1 MIELFSILIQIL
13 VVTVFCYFPKN
24 AYSFIYRKKGDFFQC
39 LETGAIFNIF
49 ILLCLSLFFR
59 KYMNELLNI
68 FLIIY
73 FIFNLLFLVKDNF
86 LNFNKK
92 IFKFNSLI
100 IFFFLLIFLFSVDL
114 ANNLKIGWDAQNY
127 WLVKKQIFTN
137 GGDILDLKYTPR
149 DDYPYLGSYLWHMY
163 SKLSFL
169 GYEYFGRIFYI
180 YLFVLSIFAISQ
192 INNLKKIEN
201 IILILLIIFLIYK
214 INLFNGYQEILNFS
228 LLILMTKKFYIFFK
242 NKNLEK
248 NFYLT
253 LAPLVLIINSVIW
266 IKNEGA
272 VLAMIFLGSIF
283 LLKNIR
289 FHIKIFLLSSF
300 MFLILGKY
308 FLFDYIGLANEI
320 QKGNY
325 EYFRIQNF
333 FDFINLNRIFLVFK
347 YILFYSLE
355 VLIYPISIIIL
366 LILINF
372 DKKNSFILFMVSL
385 LVLSSGFILLAFLL
399 TSFPLEWHLWV
410 ALDRIMFQTS
420 GFFIILIPLFYDFLK
435 GRNLN

>member
-13 VVTVFCYFPKN
+13 VITVFCYLPKN
-24 AYSFIYRKKGDFFQC
+24 IYSFIYRKKGDFFQC
-39 LETGAIFNIF
+39 LETGAVFNIF
-49 ILLCLSLFFR
+49 IFLCLSFFFT
-59 KYMNELLNI
+59 KNTNELLNI

-73 FIFNLLFLVKDNF
+73 FIFNLLFLVKDN
-86 LNFNKK
+86 LINFKKK
-92 IFKFNSLI
+92 IFKLNSLI

-114 ANNLKIGWDAQNY
+114 ANNLKIGWDAQNI
-127 WLVKKQIFTN
+127 WIVKKQIFIN
-137 GGDILDLKYTPR
+137 GGDILDLKHTPR

-192 INNLKKIEN
+192 IDNLKKIEN

-214 INLFNGYQEILNFS
+214 INLFNGYQEVLNFS
-228 LLILMTKKFYIFFK
+228 LLILMTKKFYIFFR
-242 NKNLEK
+242 NKNFEK

-253 LAPLVLIINSVIW
+253 LTPLVLIMNSVIW
-266 IKNEGA
+266 IKNEGT
-272 VLAMIFLGSIF
+272 VLVMIFLGSIF
-283 LLKNIR
+283 LIKDIR
-289 FHIKIFLLSSF
+289 LHIKIILLSSF
-300 MFLILGKY
+300 IFLVLGKY

-325 EYFRIQNF
+325 EYFRIQNLY
-333 FDFINLNRIFLVFK
+333 DFINLHRIFLVLK
-347 YILFYSLE
+347 YIFFYSLE

-372 DKKNSFILFMVSL
+372 DKKNLFILFMVSL
-385 LVLSSGFILLAFLL
+385 LVLSLGFILLAFLL

-420 GFFIILIPLFYDFLK
+420 GFYLILVPLFYDFLK
-435 GRNLN
+435 RKNLN

>member
-1 MIELFSILIQIL
+1 
-13 VVTVFCYFPKN
+13 
-24 AYSFIYRKKGDFFQC
+24 
-39 LETGAIFNIF
+39 
-49 ILLCLSLFFR
+49 
-59 KYMNELLNI
+59 
-68 FLIIY
+68 
-73 FIFNLLFLVKDNF
+73 
-86 LNFNKK
+86 
-92 IFKFNSLI
+92 
-100 IFFFLLIFLFSVDL
+100 
-114 ANNLKIGWDAQNY
+114 
-127 WLVKKQIFTN
+127 
-137 GGDILDLKYTPR
+137 
-149 DDYPYLGSYLWHMY
+149 MY

-180 YLFVLSIFAISQ
+180 YLFILSIFAISQ

-201 IILILLIIFLIYK
+201 IIMILLIIFLVYK
-214 INLFNGYQEILNFS
+214 INLFNGYQEVLNFS
-228 LLILMTKKFYIFFK
+228 LLILMTKKFYVFFK
-242 NKNLEK
+242 KKYLEK

-253 LAPLVLIINSVIW
+253 LIPLVLIINSLIW
-266 IKNEGA
+266 IKNEGT

-283 LLKNIR
+283 LLKNVR
-289 FHIKIFLLSSF
+289 FHVKIFLLSSF

-325 EYFRIQNF
+325 ENFRIQNF

-372 DKKNSFILFMVSL
+372 DKKNPFILFMVSL
-385 LVLSSGFILLAFLL
+385 LILSLGFILLAFLL
-399 TSFPLEWHLWV
+399 TSFPLEWQLWV

-420 GFFIILIPLFYDFLK
+420 GFFIILIPLLYDFLK
-435 GRNLN
+435 GKNLN

>member
-1 MIELFSILIQIL
+1 M
-13 VVTVFCYFPKN
+13 
-24 AYSFIYRKKGDFFQC
+24 
-39 LETGAIFNIF
+39 
-49 ILLCLSLFFR
+49 
-59 KYMNELLNI
+59 
-68 FLIIY
+68 
-73 FIFNLLFLVKDNF
+73 VKDNF
-86 LNFNKK
+86 INFNKK
-92 IFKFNSLI
+92 IIKVNSLI
-100 IFFFLLIFLFSVDL
+100 VLFFLLIFLFSVDL

-127 WLVKKQIFTN
+127 WIVKKQIFTN
-137 GGDILDLKYTPR
+137 GGDILDLKHTPR

-169 GYEYFGRIFYI
+169 GYEYFGRMFYI
-180 YLFVLSIFAISQ
+180 YLFILSIFTISQ

-201 IILILLIIFLIYK
+201 IIMILLIIFLVYK
-214 INLFNGYQEILNFS
+214 INLFNGYQEVLNFS
-228 LLILMTKKFYIFFK
+228 LLILMTKQFYVFFK
-242 NKNLEK
+242 NKYLEK

-253 LAPLVLIINSVIW
+253 LIPLVLVINSLIW
-266 IKNEGA
+266 IKNEGT

-283 LLKNIR
+283 LLKNVR
-289 FHIKIFLLSSF
+289 FHVKIFLLSSF

-372 DKKNSFILFMVSL
+372 DKKNPFILFMVSL
-385 LVLSSGFILLAFLL
+385 LILSLGFILLAFLL
-399 TSFPLEWHLWV
+399 TSFPLEWHLGC
-410 ALDRIMFQTS
+410 S
-420 GFFIILIPLFYDFLK
+420 
-435 GRNLN
+435 